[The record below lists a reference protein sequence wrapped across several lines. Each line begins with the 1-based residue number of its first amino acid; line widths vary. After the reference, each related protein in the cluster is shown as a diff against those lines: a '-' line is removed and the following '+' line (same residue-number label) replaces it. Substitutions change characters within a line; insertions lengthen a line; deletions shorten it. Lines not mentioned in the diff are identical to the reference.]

1 MDDSHRFRRARR
13 LLALFLGA
21 VVIAF
26 LPWTAYLSATL
37 PGEHVTHHW
46 DLAWAGFDLFEAGL
60 LAATLVAF
68 LRSASALPVLAAG
81 AGTALLCDAWFDL
94 ITSDSGRELH
104 WALGEAFAAEIPLAI
119 LCFWMSHE
127 AGRWRRISGGA
138 ASGAGPPPT
147 APPDLHAEGRASA
160 GRPGT
165 GAPSEGR
172 TSR

>member
-1 MDDSHRFRRARR
+1 

-37 PGEHVTHHW
+37 PGEHVTDHW
-46 DLAWAGFDLFEAGL
+46 DVAWAGFDLFEAGL

-68 LRSASALPVLAAG
+68 LRRASPLPVLAAA

-94 ITSDSGRELH
+94 ITAGAGREFR
-104 WALGEAFAAEIPLAI
+104 WALGEALAAEIPLAI

-127 AGRWRRISGGA
+127 AGRWRVSGGA
-138 ASGAGPPPT
+138 ASAAGLPPT
-147 APPDLHAEGRASA
+147 APPDRRAEGQASA
-160 GRPGT
+160 GRPDT
-165 GAPSEGR
+165 AAPSEGR